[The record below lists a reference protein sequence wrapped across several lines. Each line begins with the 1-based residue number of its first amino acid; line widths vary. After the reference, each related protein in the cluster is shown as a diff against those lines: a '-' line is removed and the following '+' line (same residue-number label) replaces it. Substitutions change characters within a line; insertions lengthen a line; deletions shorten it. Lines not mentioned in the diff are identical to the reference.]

1 MDDLYVECLVAKK
14 SRPADVMIKGVTI
27 GLTVALILFGMLTGS
42 MLLFV
47 IGVAAAGMC
56 WFFLP
61 NLSLEYEYL
70 FVSKTL
76 EVDKIMSKQKRKK
89 VCEYDLEK
97 MEIFAEEG
105 AYQLDDFKNLKTV
118 EKDYTSREKDKD
130 IWIMLIHQGKDIERL
145 RLEPSEQLINA
156 FRNQYPRKTFKKM

>member
-1 MDDLYVECLVAKK
+1 
-14 SRPADVMIKGVTI
+14 
-27 GLTVALILFGMLTGS
+27 
-42 MLLFV
+42 
-47 IGVAAAGMC
+47 
-56 WFFLP
+56 
-61 NLSLEYEYL
+61 
-70 FVSKTL
+70 
-76 EVDKIMSKQKRKK
+76 
-89 VCEYDLEK
+89 